1 MKKVVPYLTYLGT
14 RPPTLDEWEKY
25 EPHHRA
31 RMSFRPGLTGLWQV
45 SGRSNITD
53 FEEVVKLDTPNTTV
67 SYNPNE
73 AHIVYASDDGF
84 AEILGVSMVSLYENS
99 KDMEFIA
106 VYVLDSGI
114 TDTNKKKLESICKT
128 YNRSLPVW
136 IKAMNVSQELSM
148 DVAVDRGSLS
158 QYARLFIS
166 RDVPADLHRVLYG
179 TLMAMIQLIGQLQ
192 SPFASLVKSARD
204 DRKDGPDRNPQ
215 KGRTG
220 DLRHGT
226 AVFGGEYQ
234 GNTIPKTSKTAP

>member
-1 MKKVVPYLTYLGT
+1 MMGALQEQK
-14 RPPTLDEWEKY
+14 
-25 EPHHRA
+25 
-31 RMSFRPGLTGLWQV
+31 
-45 SGRSNITD
+45 
-53 FEEVVKLDTPNTTV
+53 PNTTV

-166 RDVPADLHRVLYG
+166 RDVPADLHRVLYLDCDILINTSIRELWNLDLQG
-179 TLMAMIQLIGQLQ
+179 KAVGALMDAFSRQYRANIDLKPDDIMFNSGVMLIDLD
-192 SPFASLVKSARD
+192 KW
-204 DRKDGPDRNPQ
+204 
-215 KGRTG
+215 KGKKVE
-220 DLRHGT
+220 DNN
-226 AVFGGEYQ
+226 V
-234 GNTIPKTSKTAP
+234 

>member
-1 MKKVVPYLTYLGT
+1 MGALQEQK
-14 RPPTLDEWEKY
+14 
-25 EPHHRA
+25 
-31 RMSFRPGLTGLWQV
+31 
-45 SGRSNITD
+45 
-53 FEEVVKLDTPNTTV
+53 PNTTV

-148 DVAVDRGSLS
+148 DVAVDYLSAETFRLIYTGFCIWIATSSLIHLSGSFGILTCREKLS
-158 QYARLFIS
+158 G
-166 RDVPADLHRVLYG
+166 H
-179 TLMAMIQLIGQLQ
+179 
-192 SPFASLVKSARD
+192 
-204 DRKDGPDRNPQ
+204 
-215 KGRTG
+215 
-220 DLRHGT
+220 
-226 AVFGGEYQ
+226 
-234 GNTIPKTSKTAP
+234 

>member
-1 MKKVVPYLTYLGT
+1 MGALQEQK
-14 RPPTLDEWEKY
+14 
-25 EPHHRA
+25 
-31 RMSFRPGLTGLWQV
+31 
-45 SGRSNITD
+45 
-53 FEEVVKLDTPNTTV
+53 PNTTV

-166 RDVPADLHRVLYG
+166 RDVPADLHRVLY
-179 TLMAMIQLIGQLQ
+179 LDCDILI
-192 SPFASLVKSARD
+192 
-204 DRKDGPDRNPQ
+204 
-215 KGRTG
+215 
-220 DLRHGT
+220 
-226 AVFGGEYQ
+226 
-234 GNTIPKTSKTAP
+234 NTSIRELWKRFVSSINFKIN